1 MRAWLV
7 VRGKSLS
14 ISGPLTA
21 IHLEIALIILTHS
34 HPDHLGAARA
44 IQQATGCSIMAH
56 PEERALIED
65 VDLQSRERPVPGF
78 TTLVGGPVKVDHEL
92 ADGEMVE
99 PDETRAGEMIVF
111 HTPGHS
117 KGSISLFLQSE
128 GALFSGDVVPVAGDL
143 LVYDDAVGS
152 VQSVKRLRG
161 IAGIR
166 VLLSSWDE
174 PRRGEAA
181 YQRLDKGL
189 EYLQKIHEA
198 VLTSEQNGSPDVLVL
213 TQKTAAALGLPPHAV
228 TPLLARTF
236 AANLLVRDCKNL
248 L

>member
-1 MRAWLV
+1 M
-7 VRGKSLS
+7 KITPS
-14 ISGPLTA
+14 IHA
-21 IHLEIALIILTHS
+21 IRHSFRIPIAPSIILNRFVYSYIVYGDPITLIDAGVAGCERQIFQYIRSTDRDPSGDCAYYPHPL

-56 PEERALIED
+56 PEERAWIED

-99 PDETRAGEMIVF
+99 PNETRAGEMIVF

-152 VQSVKRLRG
+152 VNQ
-161 IAGIR
+161 
-166 VLLSSWDE
+166 
-174 PRRGEAA
+174 
-181 YQRLDKGL
+181 
-189 EYLQKIHEA
+189 
-198 VLTSEQNGSPDVLVL
+198 
-213 TQKTAAALGLPPHAV
+213 
-228 TPLLARTF
+228 
-236 AANLLVRDCKNL
+236 
-248 L
+248 